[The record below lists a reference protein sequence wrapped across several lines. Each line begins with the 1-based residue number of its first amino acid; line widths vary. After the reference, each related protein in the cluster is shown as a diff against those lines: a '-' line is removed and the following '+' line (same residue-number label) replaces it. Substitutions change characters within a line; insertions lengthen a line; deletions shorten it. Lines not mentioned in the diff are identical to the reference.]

1 MDRRFWR
8 AAAVSAVLAAGTW
21 LSAGEEF
28 LLGSCAHF
36 SKSRADVNAT
46 LDLMVEGGLSATRDD
61 IVWAGWERER
71 GKYTPQGYYESY
83 LNRALE
89 LGLRPMQ
96 LINYGHKLYDPS
108 GAMLYE
114 NPNPPQEAFDA
125 FGRFA
130 GWVAARYRGRGN
142 APQIY
147 QIWNEW
153 PGQAAPYAKALAAA
167 YAQMKKADPD
177 CIIVANSCHRR
188 EPFLEET
195 FQQGV
200 LQNCDGIAWHNYNH
214 GELGEKNR
222 SSETFFARVCNA
234 LELSKKYNNGV
245 PKPMYLTEIGRPS
258 HLGIDGSTEAEAA
271 DYLTQLLL
279 LFRTEPAIKGA
290 WIYNF
295 SDSGYDPYNQ
305 EDNFGLCTADE
316 TPKEAFYAV
325 RSIAD
330 VVRHAKFV
338 RRWKTPDD
346 VRLLQFRMPD
356 GRDVLAAWTAVPD
369 VRHQLIFSRGSAPDV
384 PAELLVAGGVPT
396 VRKWGW
402 LEWVDA
408 DNNKQIGLGGRRK
421 DEISFTAGSRP
432 VLLFGKLDGVSL
444 RTVKRIERLP
454 KDGGNGGI
462 KVPEEVILAGKSLD
476 QAQDHP
482 FGSELLYRRMG
493 GFGPRNG
500 VADLDASFRIAYDK
514 ENLLLEVSV
523 TDDVPFNNF
532 HGNMLWGGDS
542 LQLAFSAL
550 TRNERGPAGT
560 EYALALTP
568 QGTEV
573 FREASQIGLETPTQV
588 KLDAKRSGTKTVY
601 RITVPFAEIG
611 VEPKPGIPIGMSLV
625 VNDNDGK
632 GRKGYLHWA
641 DGIANGKNPE
651 QYNWIV
657 LQ

>member
-234 LELSKKYNNGV
+234 LELSKKYNNGF
-245 PKPMYLTEIGRPS
+245 T
-258 HLGIDGSTEAEAA
+258 T
-271 DYLTQLLL
+271 
-279 LFRTEPAIKGA
+279 FRTAAMIL
-290 WIYNF
+290 IIRRTI
-295 SDSGYDPYNQ
+295 SDSAPPTKLRKRRSTPYAPSPTW
-305 EDNFGLCTADE
+305 FVTLSLC
-316 TPKEAFYAV
+316 
-325 RSIAD
+325 
-330 VVRHAKFV
+330 
-338 RRWKTPDD
+338 
-346 VRLLQFRMPD
+346 
-356 GRDVLAAWTAVPD
+356 
-369 VRHQLIFSRGSAPDV
+369 
-384 PAELLVAGGVPT
+384 GV
-396 VRKWGW
+396 
-402 LEWVDA
+402 
-408 DNNKQIGLGGRRK
+408 GRRRTMCGFC
-421 DEISFTAGSRP
+421 SSACRTGAMSW
-432 VLLFGKLDGVSL
+432 L
-444 RTVKRIERLP
+444 R
-454 KDGGNGGI
+454 
-462 KVPEEVILAGKSLD
+462 
-476 QAQDHP
+476 
-482 FGSELLYRRMG
+482 
-493 GFGPRNG
+493 GPR
-500 VADLDASFRIAYDK
+500 F
-514 ENLLLEVSV
+514 
-523 TDDVPFNNF
+523 P
-532 HGNMLWGGDS
+532 MC
-542 LQLAFSAL
+542 
-550 TRNERGPAGT
+550 
-560 EYALALTP
+560 
-568 QGTEV
+568 
-573 FREASQIGLETPTQV
+573 
-588 KLDAKRSGTKTVY
+588 
-601 RITVPFAEIG
+601 
-611 VEPKPGIPIGMSLV
+611 GIS
-625 VNDNDGK
+625 
-632 GRKGYLHWA
+632 
-641 DGIANGKNPE
+641 
-651 QYNWIV
+651 
-657 LQ
+657 